1 MYKWE
6 GTTKVQLSMCTPWNY
21 TREWSY
27 SSALD
32 RGECQLL
39 DLTVGAIRKGGRET
53 GCVEVQ
59 LDQTGLEQG
68 QTAGLCGDGD
78 RNLGYI
84 S

>member
-1 MYKWE
+1 MGE
-6 GTTKVQLSMCTPWNY
+6 C
-21 TREWSY
+21 SY
-27 SSALD
+27 SSAIN
-32 RGECQLL
+32 RGECQLH
-39 DLTVGAIRKGGRET
+39 DLTVGAIRKGGKET
-53 GCVEVQ
+53 GRAELQ